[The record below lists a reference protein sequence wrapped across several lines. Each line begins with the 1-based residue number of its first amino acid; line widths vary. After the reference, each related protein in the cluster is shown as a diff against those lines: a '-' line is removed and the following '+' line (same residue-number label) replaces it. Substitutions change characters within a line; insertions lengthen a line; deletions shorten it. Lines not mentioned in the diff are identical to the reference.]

1 MILELRGIFSPGR
14 ALRSL
19 SRTIFW
25 YIIRETL
32 FSFLVA
38 FLFFFII
45 FFVNQLLLM
54 AQQILAKHVPF
65 GQVALLIFYSLPSI
79 IALTA
84 PFACLV
90 GTLMTIGRIAS
101 DNEVLVM
108 LSSGLSY
115 ANIFLPALAVGAL
128 ISLLS
133 FFTNDVLLPAGTVQF
148 SRLYRRI
155 LISTPALELEANS
168 VKKFKNTV
176 VVTGNV
182 ARNTIDDILILDKTG
197 DGERRIIMAKKA
209 VLLDTGREGLSL
221 EMEGAF
227 VQSSKEIARRDYDYA
242 LASLFRYW
250 VPQEDIMQAVA
261 AVSPREMSS
270 TDVRREIRVKEAGLR
285 DNRNEQSYRTLEN
298 ALNLEETLRN
308 GPAYEGWNRR
318 SGQVSQFA
326 RELETAAAI
335 ENDRSLLIYWLEY
348 YKKFSIPFGALAFVF
363 LAVPLGLLARKSGQT
378 AGFIFG
384 LLIAVFYWAFL
395 FGGQAMGTR
404 LGYSPFWA
412 MWLPNVLVLGAG
424 LIMSLVRIWH

>member
-1 MILELRGIFSPGR
+1 MILERWETLLPGR
-14 ALRSL
+14 APRSL

-25 YIIRETL
+25 YIVRETL

-38 FLFFFII
+38 FLFFFFI

-101 DNEVLVM
+101 DNEILVM

-115 ANIFLPALAVGAL
+115 ANVFLPALAVGAL

-155 LISTPALELEANS
+155 LVATPALELEANS
-168 VKKFKNTV
+168 VKKFKNTL

-182 ARNTIDDILILDKTG
+182 AKNIIDDILILDKTSG
-197 DGERRIIMAKKA
+197 GERRIIMAKKA

-221 EMEGAF
+221 ELEKAF
-227 VQSSKEIARRDYDYA
+227 VQSSKEVARRDYDYA
-242 LASLFRYW
+242 SASSFRYW

-270 TDVRREIRVKEAGLR
+270 TDVRREIRVKEVNLR
-285 DNRNEQSYRTLEN
+285 DNRNEQSYRILETI
-298 ALNLEETLRN
+298 LDLEGILRN
-308 GPAYEGWNRR
+308 GPGHEDWNRR
-318 SGQVSQFA
+318 NGQVSQLVK
-326 RELETAAAI
+326 EMETAAAI
-335 ENDRSLLIYWLEY
+335 KNDRSLLIYRLEY

-363 LAVPLGLLARKSGQT
+363 LAVPLGLLAKKSGQT

-384 LLIAVFYWAFL
+384 LLIAVFYWALL
-395 FGGQAMGTR
+395 FGGQTMGTR

-412 MWLPNVLVLGAG
+412 MWFPNVLALGAG
-424 LIMSLVRIWH
+424 LIMSLIRIRK

>member
-1 MILELRGIFSPGR
+1 MTLELRGIFPPGR

-25 YIIRETL
+25 YIVRETL

-38 FLFFFII
+38 FLFFFFI

-90 GTLMTIGRIAS
+90 GTLMTIGRLAS

-115 ANIFLPALAVGAL
+115 ANIFLPVLAVGAL

-133 FFTNDVLLPAGTVQF
+133 FFTNDILLPAGTIQF

-182 ARNTIDDILILDKTG
+182 AKNTIGDILILDKTG
-197 DGERRIIMAKKA
+197 GGERRIIMAKRA

-242 LASLFRYW
+242 QASLFRYW

-270 TDVRREIRVKEAGLR
+270 TDVRREIRVKEANLR
-285 DNRNEQSYRTLEN
+285 DNRNEQAYKTLES
-298 ALNLEETLRN
+298 ALSLEDILRN
-308 GPAYEGWNRR
+308 GPAYEDWNRR
-318 SGQVSQFA
+318 NGQVSRFA
-326 RELETAAAI
+326 GELETAAAI
-335 ENDRSLLIYWLEY
+335 KNDRSLLIYRLEY

-363 LAVPLGLLARKSGQT
+363 LAVPLGLLAKKSGQT

-395 FGGQAMGTR
+395 FGGQTMGTR

-412 MWLPNVLVLGAG
+412 MWLPNALALGIG
-424 LIMSLVRIWH
+424 LIMSLVRIRR

>member
-14 ALRSL
+14 APRFL

-25 YIIRETL
+25 YIVRETL

-38 FLFFFII
+38 FLFFFFI

-90 GTLMTIGRIAS
+90 GTLMTVGRIAS
-101 DNEVLVM
+101 DNEILVM

-115 ANIFLPALAVGAL
+115 ANIFLPALVVGAL

-155 LISTPALELEANS
+155 LISSPALELEANS

-182 ARNTIDDILILDKTG
+182 AKNTIDDILILDKTS

-209 VLLDTGREGLSL
+209 MLLDTGREGLSL

-227 VQSSKEIARRDYDYA
+227 VQSSKEIARRNYDYA
-242 LASLFRYW
+242 LASSFRYW
-250 VPQEDIMQAVA
+250 VPQEDIMQAVVV
-261 AVSPREMSS
+261 VSPREMSS
-270 TDVRREIRVKEAGLR
+270 TDVRREIRLKELNLG
-285 DNRNEQSYRTLEN
+285 DNRNEQTYRTLES
-298 ALNLEETLRN
+298 ALNLEGILRN
-308 GPAYEGWNRR
+308 GPAYEDWNRR
-318 SGQVSQFA
+318 SGQVSQFTK
-326 RELETAAAI
+326 ELETAAAI
-335 ENDRSLLIYWLEY
+335 RNDRSLLVYRLEY

-363 LAVPLGLLARKSGQT
+363 LAVPLGLLAKKSGQT
-378 AGFIFG
+378 VGFICG
-384 LLIAVFYWAFL
+384 LLIAVFYWALL
-395 FGGQAMGTR
+395 FGGQTMGTR

-412 MWLPNVLVLGAG
+412 MWFPNVLALGVG
-424 LIMSLVRIWH
+424 LIMSLVRIRH

>member
-14 ALRSL
+14 APRFL

-25 YIIRETL
+25 YIVRETL

-38 FLFFFII
+38 FLFFFFI

-84 PFACLV
+84 PCACLV
-90 GTLMTIGRIAS
+90 GTLMTVGRIAS
-101 DNEVLVM
+101 DNEILVM

-182 ARNTIDDILILDKTG
+182 AKNTIDDILILDKTS

-242 LASLFRYW
+242 LASSFRYW
-250 VPQEDIMQAVA
+250 VPQEDIMQAVVV
-261 AVSPREMSS
+261 VSPREMSS
-270 TDVRREIRVKEAGLR
+270 TDVRREIRLKELNLG
-285 DNRNEQSYRTLEN
+285 DNRNEQAYRTLES
-298 ALNLEETLRN
+298 ALNLEGILRN
-308 GPAYEGWNRR
+308 GPAYEDWNRR
-318 SGQVSQFA
+318 SGQVSQFT
-326 RELETAAAI
+326 RELETTAAI
-335 ENDRSLLIYWLEY
+335 RNDRSLLVYRLEY

-363 LAVPLGLLARKSGQT
+363 LAVPLGLLAKKSGQT
-378 AGFIFG
+378 VGFICG
-384 LLIAVFYWAFL
+384 LLIAVFYWTLL
-395 FGGQAMGTR
+395 FGGQTMGTR

-412 MWLPNVLVLGAG
+412 MWFPNVLALGIG
-424 LIMSLVRIWH
+424 LIMSLVRIRH